1 MGLPRSRQACWLWR
15 MRLFSFGGFSAR
27 NPNKPTSQ
35 LFSLNVAKAQEA
47 GQLQIS
53 GMSLSLNDPQSDD
66 SASDTE
72 NTVNGVNSTGGYP
85 ATITSKSGPDADTP
99 GGEVPRKRSD
109 SQTSVRAT
117 KGPKSLWQVLAE
129 VKPEHEV
136 VMSPTVVVSRETDA
150 ADLEQRKVGIET
162 LEEEGRKIKPAN
174 STLLVNTDYIEQDAT
189 SGIAQFV
196 LENLMKPKT
205 WTPGP
210 PDSFILAASEV
221 KQLIAEVKP
230 LLQKEDMVKRV
241 RAPCKVFGD
250 IHGQYPDLMRIF
262 ARYKQPTDGENGD
275 IESMDYV
282 FIGDFVDRGTTQ
294 LEVICCLYALKAKY
308 PQHIHLLRGNHECE
322 HVNSGYGFRKECADR
337 LKEDTYAPDS
347 TYNMFNDSFDWMAI
361 SAIIEDRIICLH
373 GGIGGTIDTVD
384 DLNNIPRPYAIPQTP
399 KTAQEQLVTDVMWS
413 DPTDNDSMTGI
424 TLNDSR
430 DPDGS
435 GRIVKFGP
443 DRVNEFLSRNP
454 PLQMI
459 FRAHECVMDG
469 FERFANGRLITI
481 FSATDYCGCHR
492 NAGAIIVVKRD
503 LKLVPKLIYP
513 QTRTTSSWDPKVIQ
527 QRPPTPCRG
536 RK

>member
-1 MGLPRSRQACWLWR
+1 
-15 MRLFSFGGFSAR
+15 
-27 NPNKPTSQ
+27 
-35 LFSLNVAKAQEA
+35 
-47 GQLQIS
+47 
-53 GMSLSLNDPQSDD
+53 
-66 SASDTE
+66 
-72 NTVNGVNSTGGYP
+72 
-85 ATITSKSGPDADTP
+85 
-99 GGEVPRKRSD
+99 
-109 SQTSVRAT
+109 
-117 KGPKSLWQVLAE
+117 
-129 VKPEHEV
+129 
-136 VMSPTVVVSRETDA
+136 
-150 ADLEQRKVGIET
+150 
-162 LEEEGRKIKPAN
+162 
-174 STLLVNTDYIEQDAT
+174 
-189 SGIAQFV
+189 
-196 LENLMKPKT
+196 
-205 WTPGP
+205 
-210 PDSFILAASEV
+210 
-221 KQLIAEVKP
+221 
-230 LLQKEDMVKRV
+230 
-241 RAPCKVFGD
+241 
-250 IHGQYPDLMRIF
+250 
-262 ARYKQPTDGENGD
+262 
-275 IESMDYV
+275 
-282 FIGDFVDRGTTQ
+282 
-294 LEVICCLYALKAKY
+294 
-308 PQHIHLLRGNHECE
+308 
-322 HVNSGYGFRKECADR
+322 
-337 LKEDTYAPDS
+337 
-347 TYNMFNDSFDWMAI
+347 MFNDSFDWMAI